1 MDTFLRK
8 LAEWK
13 GRRRAAQ
20 VIVFDGGAEVER
32 TRAFIRGAVTGVVL
46 ALIVFFMTAPTTT
59 DAEVVQQLQV
69 REKLLSETNQR
80 LEQAVTVANVC
91 LDTAERLGKTLDSY
105 KTYLGPAGNR

>member
-32 TRAFIRGAVTGVVL
+32 TRAFMRGAVTGIVL
-46 ALIVFFMTAPTTT
+46 ALIVFFMTAPTST
-59 DAEVVQQLQV
+59 DAVVVQELQV
-69 REKLLSETNQR
+69 REKLLSEANDR

-91 LDTAERLGKTLDSY
+91 LDTAERLEQTIDSY
-105 KTYLGPAGNR
+105 KTYLGPVRN